1 MQLTPKMSI
10 RGGAAGPP
18 VKGLRSGGARPSV
31 VCEEQL
37 RQYLEAAPVLRRRFP
52 YRAGLMSSLPRSG
65 QGNPFVFLDLFFFAG
80 WSFSFL
86 CLLQKR
92 ATSLQL

>member
-52 YRAGLMSSLPRSG
+52 YRAGLMSMVTMDQLIPSAKHASVSG
-65 QGNPFVFLDLFFFAG
+65 NGQLQGGKGNLF
-80 WSFSFL
+80 S
-86 CLLQKR
+86 
-92 ATSLQL
+92 